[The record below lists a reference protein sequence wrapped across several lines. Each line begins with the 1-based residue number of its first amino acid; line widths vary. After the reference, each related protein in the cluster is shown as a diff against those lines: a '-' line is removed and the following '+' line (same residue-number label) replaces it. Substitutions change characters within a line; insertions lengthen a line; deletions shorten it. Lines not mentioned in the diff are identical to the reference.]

1 MLWNWMKDMAV
12 WLSQQHLWQFP
23 KGCHGWGYQV
33 RTPQVT
39 PNEWRL
45 TPTPFTFARN
55 LGSNTFRGRLRLSQG
70 MGKASPS
77 SLTVWSWVK
86 NSKLTGW
93 QWWGFSGCELDDFD
107 FPVHWSAST
116 NWEWAARIEVASQ
129 DNFIKSCHLGKF
141 EEESMFYA
149 SLTLYVMLIH
159 GSKSY

>member
-86 NSKLTGW
+86 KLKAHWLARVGIEWVWVGW
-93 QWWGFSGCELDDFD
+93 FWFSC
-107 FPVHWSAST
+107 SAST
-116 NWEWAARIEVASQ
+116 NWEWAARIEVTSQ